1 MYVLIGY
8 GQRIK
13 DDIWMGNDICP
24 ACGQRTQFRLK
35 RLQQRAT
42 VFYIPVMSVT
52 QKRMLVCD
60 RCGAGWEKS
69 RQEYNEMVKQQEAR
83 LECGEFDE
91 AVVMQDYA
99 PQKLKIKRKIVALV
113 LTAILAVFM
122 LLGIAAMGTDIAS
135 EGYGIDGGSVV
146 LMVILAVVF
155 LLPFVFALRT
165 FLRAK
170 KQEKIYHTYG
180 RRMQLRNMQRANG
193 GSGILR

>member
-60 RCGAGWEKS
+60 RCGAGWEKN
-69 RQEYNEMVKQQEAR
+69 RQEYNEMVRQQEAR
-83 LECGEFDE
+83 LERGEFDE

-165 FLRAK
+165 LLRAK
-170 KQEKIYHTYG
+170 KQEKIYQTFG
-180 RRMQLRNMQRANG
+180 RRMQRRNMQRANG